1 MADSAHM
8 RIEEHQGEEILHSS
22 EAPIKRNSSAH
33 MGSTRE
39 KNGSLET
46 MKKSKRAQMSLGQ
59 NFTKIKEDAGTGRH
73 SGFPRIHF

>member
-8 RIEEHQGEEILHSS
+8 RSTMEKKFCTHEKLQGKE
-22 EAPIKRNSSAH
+22 NSSAH
-33 MGSTRE
+33 MESTWE

-59 NFTKIKEDAGTGRH
+59 NCTKIKEGTGIDRH
-73 SGFPRIHF
+73 SGFPRLHF